1 MKTALKIFGSLI
13 GIILILLLLF
23 SDRDKPVEQLIPL
36 YTNASSKFMPILGMK
51 VHYRDEGPRTDSTPL
66 ILIHG
71 MSSSLNTWDSVA
83 LILSKEKRVISLDLP
98 GFGLTGPSP
107 ENTYNYDY
115 FSKFI
120 DSFASR
126 LQLKKFSL
134 AGNSMGGGIA
144 WNYALHNPN
153 GVHKL
158 ILIDASGYPK
168 KNEKGTLG
176 FKLAS
181 TPIINNLLLYITPKA
196 LVRKSLETIYYD
208 QSRITDAQV
217 ERFHDIAIRE
227 GNREAALQI
236 FKGSFATTKIKG
248 QITQITTPTL
258 ILWGDKDNLINVENA
273 YRFQKDIKN
282 SRVEIY
288 PNVGHVPMEEAPQQV
303 AQSILNFVR

>member
-1 MKTALKIFGSLI
+1 MKTALKILL
-13 GIILILLLLF
+13 GIIIAIALTLLLI
-23 SDRDKPVEQLIPL
+23 SEKDKPVEQLIPL
-36 YTNASSKFMPILGMK
+36 YTNASSQFMHILGMK

-83 LILSKEKRVISLDLP
+83 LILAKEKRVISLDLP

-115 FSKFI
+115 YSKFI
-120 DSFASR
+120 DSFAAR
-126 LQLKKFSL
+126 LVLKQFNL

-144 WNYALHNPN
+144 WNYALHNPT

-168 KNEKGTLG
+168 KNESGSLG

-196 LVRKSLETIYYD
+196 LIRKSLETIYYD
-208 QSRITDAQV
+208 QSRITDVQV
-217 ERFHDIAIRE
+217 ERFHDIAIRK

-236 FKGSFATTKIKG
+236 FKVSFATTKVKG
-248 QITQITTPTL
+248 KISDVKTPTL
-258 ILWGDKDNLINVENA
+258 ILWGDKDNLISVENA
-273 YRFQKDIKN
+273 YRFNEDIQNSKLEVYKN
-282 SRVEIY
+282 I
-288 PNVGHVPMEEAPQQV
+288 GHVPMEEAPKLV